1 MSSNLEI
8 LEAEALKLAP
18 SDRSHL
24 LERIIASFDV
34 DSEVEAVCEQE
45 VDRRESL
52 LDSASA
58 TDVTGIA
65 ALRRLRSRLA
75 R

>member
-1 MSSNLEI
+1 MLTEGGLIVFISEMTMSTNLEI
-8 LEAEALKLAP
+8 LEEAW
-18 SDRSHL
+18 
-24 LERIIASFDV
+24 
-34 DSEVEAVCEQE
+34 EQE